1 MEFVSAIPLFGSV
14 TNAAVIILGGA
25 AGLALRRRLPADI
38 LELPVKG
45 MGIFTVVLG
54 ISMAITTRSALIVA
68 VSTAAGSV
76 AGGLLDIEGRLGRL
90 AGSLEKR
97 FGNAADGFSSGFI
110 TASVLYCAGSMA
122 VLGSFEEGLGGY
134 PFLLLT
140 KSTMDGLMSVALA
153 ASLGFGVIF
162 SAAPVFLY
170 QGMLTLAAAYI
181 QPFMTDA
188 AVTEMTA
195 AGGLM
200 LVAIGL
206 NILSLT
212 KIKSMDML
220 PGLVIAIALARVFL

>member
-1 MEFVSAIPLFGSV
+1 MEFISAIPLFGSV

-25 AGLALRRRLPADI
+25 AGLALRRRLPANI
-38 LELPVKG
+38 LELPIKG

-54 ISMAITTRSALIVA
+54 ISMALTTRSALIVA

-76 AGGLLDIEGRLGRL
+76 AGGLLDIEGRLARL
-90 AGSLEKR
+90 ASGLEKR
-97 FGNAADGFSSGFI
+97 FGNAADGFATGFI

-134 PFLLLT
+134 PSLLLT

-162 SAAPVFLY
+162 SAVTVFLY
-170 QGMLTLAAAYI
+170 QGILTLAAAYI
-181 QPFMTDA
+181 QPFMTEA

-195 AGGLM
+195 TGGLM

-212 KIKSMDML
+212 KIKSMDMI
-220 PGLVIAIALARVFL
+220 PGLVVAVVLARIFL

>member
-1 MEFVSAIPLFGSV
+1 MEFISAIPLFGSV

-25 AGLALRRRLPADI
+25 AGLALRRRLPANI
-38 LELPVKG
+38 LELPIKG

-54 ISMAITTRSALIVA
+54 ISMALTTRSALIVA

-76 AGGLLDIEGRLGRL
+76 AGGLLDIEGRLARL
-90 AGSLEKR
+90 AAGLEKR
-97 FGNAADGFSSGFI
+97 FGNAADGFATGFI

-134 PFLLLT
+134 PSLLLT

-162 SAAPVFLY
+162 SAVPVFLY
-170 QGMLTLAAAYI
+170 QGILTLAAAYI
-181 QPFMTDA
+181 QPFMTGA

-195 AGGLM
+195 TGGLM

-212 KIKSMDML
+212 KIKSMDMI
-220 PGLVIAIALARVFL
+220 PGLVVAVVLARIFL